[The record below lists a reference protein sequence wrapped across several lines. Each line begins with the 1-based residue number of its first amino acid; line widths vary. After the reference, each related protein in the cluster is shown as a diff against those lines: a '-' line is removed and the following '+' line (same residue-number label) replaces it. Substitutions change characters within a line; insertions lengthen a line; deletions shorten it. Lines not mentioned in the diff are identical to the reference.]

1 MFKNLNINIIH
12 TLLVLYYNYH
22 ILIQYPIIML
32 IKYCTYFA
40 PSSTLLA
47 LLTTTKKTTTIYMAK
62 AIDANLTTHACPGKA
77 KQLPLLWSFATSTAL
92 IHRRMSSM
100 LDDQDGPL
108 RKKQKLSNVQLPNLV
123 PPETASLFET
133 LANECVRHIAF
144 HINKQFYDDARHK
157 RNGWRTIGKNEDYVR
172 SAPARILGLDVETI
186 ATVNNRRQLARLS
199 VVELVFSGESGT

>member
-1 MFKNLNINIIH
+1 ME
-12 TLLVLYYNYH
+12 
-22 ILIQYPIIML
+22 
-32 IKYCTYFA
+32 
-40 PSSTLLA
+40 SS
-47 LLTTTKKTTTIYMAK
+47 
-62 AIDANLTTHACPGKA
+62 NFNRPEN
-77 KQLPLLWSFATSTAL
+77 S
-92 IHRRMSSM
+92 HRRMSSI
-100 LDDQDGPL
+100 LDDQAGPL
-108 RKKQKLSNVQLPNLV
+108 RKKQKLSNLQLPNLV

-199 VVELVFSGESGT
+199 VVELVFSVAPSFKTVLDVYVDPGDDVVEYRTNVSGISEDLLNSKRESKELKMRKPRQCWLNLAIILVERTYI